1 MAKDNLSKI
10 AVLAVYAVA
19 MALFEAVVV
28 MYLRE
33 LYYPSGFF
41 IQSAQDLAVIPARIL
56 RVELWR
62 EAATVVML
70 AAVGF
75 LAFSRVREKFW
86 GFIFSFSIW
95 DIFYY
100 FFLFVFLKWP
110 PTLGTTDVYFLIP
123 APWIGPVWVPLAI
136 FSVLAIISF
145 RIIKNNNVL

>member
-1 MAKDNLSKI
+1 
-10 AVLAVYAVA
+10 
-19 MALFEAVVV
+19 
-28 MYLRE
+28 
-33 LYYPSGFF
+33 
-41 IQSAQDLAVIPARIL
+41 
-56 RVELWR
+56 
-62 EAATVVML
+62 ML